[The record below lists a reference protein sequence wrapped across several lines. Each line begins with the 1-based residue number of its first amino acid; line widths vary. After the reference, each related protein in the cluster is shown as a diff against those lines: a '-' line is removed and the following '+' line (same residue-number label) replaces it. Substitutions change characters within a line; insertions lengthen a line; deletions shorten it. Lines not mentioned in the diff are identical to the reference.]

1 MRWIVSSSLRFRF
14 LVLGAALALI
24 FFGGKQVSNEK
35 VDVFPEFAPTRVE
48 IQTACLGL
56 SSSEVEELVSVP
68 LEDALNG
75 VPGVDV
81 IRSTSVGQLSSIEL
95 LFKRGTNYVTA
106 RQLVQERLQT
116 VAPTLPTWA
125 APPFMMQPVSA
136 TSRIMK
142 VGLTSKSMSLMDMSL
157 TAYWKIRARLLRVP
171 GVANVA
177 IWGERLKDMTVQ
189 VDPQR
194 MQRQRVSLDKL
205 MSTTSDALDTG
216 LLQYT
221 SGALIGTGGVVDTG
235 TRALP
240 VTNALPVSSPSDLAS
255 VPLASRDGRKLRIGD
270 VANVVYHAQPM
281 IGDAVVD
288 NGPGLMLVIEKFQG
302 ANTLD
307 VTRGVDRALDDLR
320 PGLPGIEIH
329 RNIFRPA
336 GFIQTAIDN
345 LSLAVL
351 IGCAL
356 VVLVLVLFL
365 YEWRAALISLLAIP
379 LSLVAAALVLHV
391 EGATINTMILA
402 GFAVAVGVVVD
413 DAIIDM
419 ENVVRRLRLRR
430 AQGQRTPIARVILEA
445 SLEVRSAILYATL
458 INVVAVLPVIFIS
471 GLTGSFFRPLAL
483 SYGLAVLVSM
493 VVALTITPALALILL
508 GGKPPRRR
516 EPPLVK
522 VLKRGY
528 EALLW
533 PVLRRPGRTIV
544 GVGVVAAAGFA
555 VLPALGQDLFP
566 TFKERDFLMHY
577 VTRPGTSIQEERRIV
592 TRAGRTLSAT
602 PGVQAFGSHI
612 GQAFLG
618 EEIAGPNF
626 GENWISM
633 DPNADYDKTL
643 ARIRAVADET
653 PGTFRDVQTYLRER
667 IDEVLAGSTAAVVVR
682 IFGDDLHQ
690 LNAKADEVKAR
701 LSKVRGLRD
710 LNKELQQDV
719 PQVQVE
725 VKLPTAQRYGLKPG
739 DVRRAAGTLL
749 ASEEVGDLYGGG
761 KTYNVAVWSNPHVRR
776 SLTDI
781 RRLPIDTPHGG
792 TVALGKVA
800 DVRVT
805 PTPSVIHRED
815 ASRRIDVET
824 GIAPGYDL
832 GSVTSD
838 IKEQLAKVK
847 FPTGYHAELIGE
859 AKERAAASRQLE
871 RYAIGAAILILF
883 LLQVA
888 FRSWR
893 LAWIMFLTLPMAL
906 VGGLLAAYGGIGTI
920 SLGGLIGFYTVLG
933 IAARNGIMMVTHL
946 QHLEEHEGEPFGPN
960 LVVRGAKERLSPIM
974 MTALATALALLPL
987 VIFGSRPGAEIEHP
1001 MAVVILGGLATS
1013 TLLNLFV
1020 LPALY
1025 LRFARGRRAAA

>member
-1 MRWIVSSSLRFRF
+1 LRWIVGSSLRFRF
-14 LVLGAALALI
+14 LVVGAALALI
-24 FFGGKQVSNEK
+24 FFGSQQVSNEK

-48 IQTACLGL
+48 VQTACLGL
-56 SSSEVEELVSVP
+56 SSAEVEELVSVP

-81 IRSTSVGQLSSIEL
+81 IRSTSVAQLSSIEL
-95 LFKRGTNYVTA
+95 LFKRGTDYVKA

-116 VAPTLPTWA
+116 VTSTLPTWA

-136 TSRIMK
+136 TSRILK
-142 VGLTSKSMSLMDMSL
+142 VGLTSDSMSLMDLSL

-189 VDPQR
+189 VDPER
-194 MQRQRVSLDKL
+194 MQRQRVSLDKV
-205 MSTTSDALDTG
+205 MATTSDALDTG
-216 LLQYT
+216 LLQFT
-221 SGALIGTGGVVDTG
+221 NGALIGTGGLIDNG
-235 TRALP
+235 KRSLP
-240 VTNALPVSSPSDLAS
+240 VQSVAPLSTPRDLAQ
-255 VPLASRDGRKLRIGD
+255 VPLASRDGRNLRLGD
-270 VANVVYHAQPM
+270 VANVVYHAQPL

-288 NGPGLMLVIEKFQG
+288 NGPGLMLVVEKFQG

-307 VTRGVDRALDDLR
+307 VTKGVDDALNELK
-320 PGLPGIEIH
+320 PGLPGVQFHE
-329 RNIFRPA
+329 NIFRPA
-336 GFIQTAIDN
+336 GFIETAIDN

-379 LSLVAAALVLHV
+379 LSLVAAALVLHL

-430 AQGQRTPIARVILEA
+430 AQGQRTSVGRVILEA
-445 SLEVRSAILYATL
+445 SLEVRGAILYATL
-458 INVVAVLPVIFIS
+458 INVVAVLPVVFIT

-483 SYGLAVLVSM
+483 AYALAVLASM

-516 EPPLVK
+516 EPPVVK

-528 EALLW
+528 EAVLW
-533 PVLRRPGRTIV
+533 PVVRAPGKTML
-544 GVGVVAAAGFA
+544 GVAAVAATGLA

-577 VTRPGTSIQEERRIV
+577 VTKPGTSIQEERRIV
-592 TRAGRTLSAT
+592 TRAGQTLT
-602 PGVQAFGSHI
+602 HVPGVRGFGSHI

-618 EEIAGPNF
+618 EEIVGPNF
-626 GENWISM
+626 GENWISV
-633 DPNADYDKTL
+633 DPKADYDKTL

-682 IFGDDLHQ
+682 IFGDDLHT
-690 LNAKADEVKAR
+690 LGAKADEVTSR
-701 LSKVRGLRD
+701 LSKVKGLVD
-710 LNKELQQDV
+710 LNRELQEDV
-719 PQVQVE
+719 PQIEVE
-725 VKLPTAQRYGLKPG
+725 AKLPVAERYGLKPG
-739 DVRRAAGTLL
+739 DVRRAAGALL
-749 ASEEVGDLYGGG
+749 ASEEVGDIYGNG
-761 KTYNVAVWSNPHVRR
+761 KTYNVAVWSKPGVRQ
-776 SLTDI
+776 SLTDV
-781 RRLPIDTPHGG
+781 RRLPIDTPRGG

-800 DVRVT
+800 DVRIT

-832 GSVTSD
+832 GSVTRD
-838 IKEQLAKVK
+838 IEKALGKVK

-859 AKERAAASRQLE
+859 AAERAAASRQLL
-871 RYAIGAAILILF
+871 RYAIGAAILVLL
-883 LLQVA
+883 LLQVT

-893 LAWIMFLTLPMAL
+893 LAWLLFLTLPMAL

-920 SLGGLIGFYTVLG
+920 SLGALIGFYTVLG
-933 IAARNGIMMVTHL
+933 IAARNGIMMVTHF
-946 QHLEEHEGEPFGPN
+946 QHLEEREGEPFGPG
-960 LVVRGAKERLSPIM
+960 LVIRGAKERLSPIL

-987 VIFGSRPGAEIEHP
+987 VAFGTRPGAEIEHP

-1020 LPALY
+1020 LPPLY
-1025 LRFARGRRAAA
+1025 LRFARRRDA